1 MHRGRI
7 LKERSVERL
16 AIDTKF
22 IGKKYPAHTYEVGK
36 EKIKEFARA
45 IGDNNP
51 LFLDDEKAKASKY
64 GAIVAPPMFAVVY
77 AGALAGEMLLDGDLA
92 LNLMMLVH
100 GEQEFEFGEVVKSGD
115 VITTESEIAE
125 IYEKKGKS
133 FITMA
138 TTSKNQR
145 GEMTV
150 KGRWTFIVR
159 G

>member
-1 MHRGRI
+1 MPPSKEMIGRV
-7 LKERSVERL
+7 LSTGSATVTAEHV
-16 AIDTKF
+16 A
-22 IGKKYPAHTYEVGK
+22 A
-36 EKIKEFARA
+36 FAQA
-45 IGDNNP
+45 LGDANP
-51 LFLDDEKAKASKY
+51 EYATL
-64 GAIVAPPMFAVVY
+64 APPTYPIAFMTQAMSGGMETFLEL
-77 AGALAGEMLLDGDLA
+77 G
-92 LNLMMLVH
+92 LNFMTLVH

-115 VITTESEIAE
+115 VITTESEIVE

-138 TTSKNQR
+138 STSKNQR

>member
-1 MHRGRI
+1 
-7 LKERSVERL
+7 VERL

-22 IGKKYPAHTYEVGK
+22 LGKKYPIHTYEVGK
-36 EKIKEFARA
+36 EKIREFARA
-45 IGDNNP
+45 IGDSNP

-64 GAIVAPPMFAVVY
+64 GIIVAPPMFVVVY
-77 AGALAGEMLLDGDLA
+77 SAGPVGQMLMDGDLA

-115 VITTESEIAE
+115 IITTESEIVE
-125 IYEKKGKS
+125 IFEKKGKS

-138 TTSKNQR
+138 TTSKNQH
-145 GEMTV
+145 GETTV

>member
-1 MHRGRI
+1 MA
-7 LKERSVERL
+7 V
-16 AIDTKF
+16 DTKF
-22 IGKKYPAHTYEVGK
+22 IGRKYPAHVYEVGK
-36 EKIKEFARA
+36 EKIREYARA

-64 GAIVAPPMFAVVY
+64 GGMIAPPMIAVVY
-77 AGALAGEMLLDGDLA
+77 AAGPIGQMLLDGDLQ

-100 GEQEFEFGEVVKSGD
+100 GEQEFEFGEVVRPGD
-115 VITTESEIAE
+115 VITTESEIVE

-138 TTSKNQR
+138 TMSKNQR
-145 GEMTV
+145 GEMTA
-150 KGRWTFIVR
+150 KARWTFVVR